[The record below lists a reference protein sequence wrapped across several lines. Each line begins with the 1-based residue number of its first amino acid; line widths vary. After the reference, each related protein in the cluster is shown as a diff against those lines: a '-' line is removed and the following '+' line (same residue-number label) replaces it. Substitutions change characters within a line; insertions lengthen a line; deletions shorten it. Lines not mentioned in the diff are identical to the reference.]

1 MKLDPSKARIL
12 IGGKEISPF
21 DADIKIEIPLTPA
34 IVSQLKT
41 ILAESNDPFE
51 AVEQAFR
58 LGCQYVINVDVQ
70 QKKGDA

>member
-21 DADIKIEIPLTPA
+21 DADIQIEIPLTPA
-34 IVSQLKT
+34 TASQLRT
-41 ILAESNDPFE
+41 ILAEAKDPFD

-58 LGCQYVINVDVQ
+58 LGCHYVINVDVQ
-70 QKKGDA
+70 KKGDA

>member
-1 MKLDPSKARIL
+1 MKLDPSKARIF

-21 DADIKIEIPLTPA
+21 DDADIKIEIPLTPA

-70 QKKGDA
+70 KKGDA